1 MNKQE
6 IIQKIQAL
14 GFPEEDYWLVTG
26 GAMVLYGI
34 RNETHDIDLGCSRK
48 LADRLEADG
57 YLTKRDPDGTRKF
70 EMPGDIELFEDWL
83 FDRVDTIDGVP
94 VISIKGLIMMK
105 ESLGRAKDMSDL
117 ALIRVFLA
125 HQQEQV

>member
-1 MNKQE
+1 MPAILSYLLFFCNPWFAEALTNKQE

-48 LADRLEADG
+48 LADRLEAEG
-57 YLTKRDPDGTRKF
+57 YLTKR
-70 EMPGDIELFEDWL
+70 
-83 FDRVDTIDGVP
+83 
-94 VISIKGLIMMK
+94 
-105 ESLGRAKDMSDL
+105 
-117 ALIRVFLA
+117 
-125 HQQEQV
+125 

>member
-1 MNKQE
+1 
-6 IIQKIQAL
+6 
-14 GFPEEDYWLVTG
+14 
-26 GAMVLYGI
+26 
-34 RNETHDIDLGCSRK
+34 
-48 LADRLEADG
+48 
-57 YLTKRDPDGTRKF
+57 
-70 EMPGDIELFEDWL
+70 MPGDIELFEDWL